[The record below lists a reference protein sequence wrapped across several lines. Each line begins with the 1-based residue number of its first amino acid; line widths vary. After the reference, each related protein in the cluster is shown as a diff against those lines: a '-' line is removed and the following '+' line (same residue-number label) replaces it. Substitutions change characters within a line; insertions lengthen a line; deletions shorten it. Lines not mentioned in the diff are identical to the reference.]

1 MLPNYQ
7 KTFFTDVFNLKSKW
21 KSLGFFANF
30 KPVWWNLI
38 LRRTDSLNPNFMLA
52 LRYCFIK
59 FSWKKLLYN
68 SLHNTTSPVDCPW
81 NTATPWWWCEE
92 TQVSHYVW
100 LTKRLCLQRIS
111 KIILKPVS
119 WIFNLFHFL
128 EGKGLLQFIFFY
140 LEFESSKCLNKHKKT
155 YANFFKSQFLLIS
168 FNIHRTSI
176 GELLK

>member
-21 KSLGFFANF
+21 KSLGFFPNL

-68 SLHNTTSPVDCPW
+68 SLHNITSPADCPW

-119 WIFNLFHFL
+119 WFFIFILFF
-128 EGKGLLQFIFFY
+128 GRKRTFAVYFFFY
-140 LEFESSKCLNKHKKT
+140 LEFESSKCLNKQKQPTLIFFNHSFCWLVLT
-155 YANFFKSQFLLIS
+155 YL
-168 FNIHRTSI
+168 
-176 GELLK
+176 ELLLVYF